1 MRSSV
6 VLPQPEGPS
15 RAISSPEAMSSD
27 TSRSAWKVPNCLL
40 TLRISML
47 MASVF
52 RGSLLRAAGGR
63 PSTPPS
69 WPSARKRVRKS
80 QAPAGRS
87 GGSSAVAAMAR
98 SCRHSATLLIT
109 SVTSASSASSE
120 ATENAATD
128 WYSL

>member
-15 RAISSPEAMSSD
+15 KAISSPDWMSSD
-27 TSRSAWKVPNCLL
+27 TSRSAWKSPNCLL

-47 MASVF
+47 MMLLSF
-52 RGSLLRAAGGR
+52 RARR
-63 PSTPPS
+63 PS
-69 WPSARKRVRKS
+69 A
-80 QAPAGRS
+80 APAAPRPPAFISRS
-87 GGSSAVAAMAR
+87 W
-98 SCRHSATLLIT
+98 RHSTTDLIT

-120 ATENAATD
+120 ATAKAATD